1 MAHLKQ
7 NLASPVT
14 VQSMDGRVSFL
25 SRAAKVYDTK
35 PKLKI
40 RGKEFWQLS
49 KEDLEFDPPVLV
61 NGEKQFEV
69 SIQSED
75 TILLELAPGKR

>member
-1 MAHLKQ
+1 MQ
-7 NLASPVT
+7 ASESAIT
-14 VQSMDGRVSFL
+14 FL
-25 SRAAKVYDTK
+25 SRTGKVYDTK

-40 RGKEFWQLS
+40 KGREFGQLS
-49 KEDLEFDPPVLV
+49 TQDLTQLEFEPPMVAA

-69 SIQSED
+69 SMQSDD